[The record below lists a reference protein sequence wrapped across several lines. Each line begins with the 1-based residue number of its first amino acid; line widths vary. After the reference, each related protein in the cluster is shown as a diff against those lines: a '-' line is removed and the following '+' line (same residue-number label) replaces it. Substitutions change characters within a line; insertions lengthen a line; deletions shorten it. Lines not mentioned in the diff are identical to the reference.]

1 MDLFA
6 PAQTDTT
13 HVGLATQHCLTLII
27 KLQEAF
33 YPAVCASGDVKRI
46 AELFSKSPP
55 SGLNISPGGGLV
67 HFADAVCLTDY
78 RILVVA
84 IYDGEWDPYIDAFLN
99 NKALIDGLNVLL
111 KIVDATPEAPVPP
124 NGIVSTK
131 RWIFTWFTA
140 PPPKESSP
148 MNRSMVF

>member
-1 MDLFA
+1 MEAPMSGARHLHIGGFFMDLFA
-6 PAQTDTT
+6 PAQTDTDTT

-33 YPAVCASGDVKRI
+33 YPLVCGSGDVKRI
-46 AELFSKSPP
+46 ADLFSKSPP

-67 HFADAVCLTDY
+67 HFAYALCFMDY

-84 IYDGEWDPYIDAFLN
+84 IDDGEWDPYIDAFLN

-111 KIVDATPEAPVPP
+111 KIVDATP
-124 NGIVSTK
+124 
-131 RWIFTWFTA
+131 
-140 PPPKESSP
+140 
-148 MNRSMVF
+148 